1 MTSAIAD
8 VISVPTTRAHAPYWL
23 AETSQLLSKTK
34 PMTPKRSNAGLAS
47 TYSRMKRKAMRARI
61 PAASPLSPHRRRRS
75 GSRAPADG
83 SKTERPPAAG
93 AVPAAINPG
102 LAAQR
107 LAVALQSLHLR
118 LGRGVDRRR
127 LGRVGQLRS
136 DLLTG
141 ARGVVQPALHPL
153 GLALGY
159 AGPAHV
165 LVDHHERRGGD
176 RIAVRRRRIDR
187 VEAEVMRDL
196 EALNRRGRRVQRR
209 RDVLAGL
216 VLHRRVG
223 EVVLERVGLLD
234 VADRALVLLDAGG
247 DAVVALGAGA
257 RRPLDRLVDAD
268 VLLPLRRIGGEEG
281 REELRRA
288 RLIRAVADRD
298 VRVRELDALVLPCDG
313 RVVPLL
319 DRAEVDVGDGRPV
332 ELEPLGDPGEVVRD
346 GDRAGHGGDVDRG
359 ALLRGRL
366 DLVVVHRRVG
376 RAEVDR
382 AGGELGNAAPR
393 ADGLVV
399 DRCAGRVLVARGPLV
414 IDRGREGRAR
424 AVDGAALWRAAGR
437 DGPELGLVV
446 VAAGTARGDAEREH
460 AQSGQRG
467 DQSR

>member
-127 LGRVGQLRS
+127 LGRVGQ
-136 DLLTG
+136 
-141 ARGVVQPALHPL
+141 PALHPL
-153 GLALGY
+153 GLALGD

-216 VLHRRVG
+216 VL
-223 EVVLERVGLLD
+223 
-234 VADRALVLLDAGG
+234 
-247 DAVVALGAGA
+247 
-257 RRPLDRLVDAD
+257 
-268 VLLPLRRIGGEEG
+268 
-281 REELRRA
+281 
-288 RLIRAVADRD
+288 
-298 VRVRELDALVLPCDG
+298 
-313 RVVPLL
+313 
-319 DRAEVDVGDGRPV
+319 
-332 ELEPLGDPGEVVRD
+332 
-346 GDRAGHGGDVDRG
+346 
-359 ALLRGRL
+359 
-366 DLVVVHRRVG
+366 
-376 RAEVDR
+376 
-382 AGGELGNAAPR
+382 
-393 ADGLVV
+393 
-399 DRCAGRVLVARGPLV
+399 
-414 IDRGREGRAR
+414 
-424 AVDGAALWRAAGR
+424 
-437 DGPELGLVV
+437 
-446 VAAGTARGDAEREH
+446 
-460 AQSGQRG
+460 
-467 DQSR
+467 

>member
-47 TYSRMKRKAMRARI
+47 TYSRMKKKAMRARI

-75 GSRAPADG
+75 GNRATGDR

-93 AVPAAINPG
+93 AVPAAISPG

-107 LAVALQSLHLR
+107 LAVALQGLDLR

-127 LGRVGQLRS
+127 LGRVGQLWGY
-136 DLLTG
+136 LLAG
-141 ARGVVQPALHPL
+141 ARGVVQPALDPL
-153 GLALGY
+153 GLALGD
-159 AGPAHV
+159 AGLAHV
-165 LVDHHERRGGD
+165 LVDDHERRGGD
-176 RIAVRRRRIDR
+176 RIAVRRRRVDR
-187 VEAEVMRDL
+187 VEAQVVRDL
-196 EALNRRGRRVQRR
+196 EALDRRGRRVQRR
-209 RDVLAGL
+209 RDVLACL
-216 VLHRRVG
+216 VLDRGVG

-234 VADRALVLLDAGG
+234 VADRALVLLDARG

-268 VLLPLRRIGGEEG
+268 VLLPLRRISGEEG
-281 REELRRA
+281 REELRRT
-288 RLIRAVADRD
+288 RFIRAVADRD
-298 VRVRELDALVLPCDG
+298 VRVRDLYALVLSRDR

-319 DRAEVDVGDGRPV
+319 DLAEEDVGNRRPV
-332 ELEPLGDPGEVVRD
+332 ELEALGDPGDVVRD
-346 GDRAGHGGDVDRG
+346 GDGARHGGDVDRG

-366 DLVVVHRRVG
+366 DLVIVHGRVG
-376 RAEVDR
+376 GAEVDR
-382 AGGELGNAAPR
+382 AGGELGNAAAR

-399 DRCAGRVLVARGPLV
+399 DRRAGRVLVARGPLGV
-414 IDRGREGRAR
+414 DRGRERRPGS
-424 AVDGAALWRAAGR
+424 VDGAAPWRAAGCSR
-437 DGPELGLVV
+437 RVVLVV

-467 DQSR
+467 DQSP